1 MRKYMEKSGR
11 MFVQNSLFNVGKYMK
26 GTLGF
31 FICRISMSHISE
43 ICGCLLFQ

>member
-11 MFVQNSLFNVGKYMK
+11 MLVRIILFKVGKYMK

-31 FICRISMSHISE
+31 FIRRN
-43 ICGCLLFQ
+43 L